1 MTTLMLTQWGE
12 VWDTDGRSLPRS
24 PAALERE
31 VERLR
36 RKPRPSV
43 DDLLTL
49 GGLEDEIV
57 GRYLALTDR
66 SLTRRDREA
75 LRLGGPPSQDEMAG
89 IVAELDECEFLVY
102 LSGFRDGAVIG
113 REGKREGCVVH
124 RYLVTR
130 FCLPPDAV
138 AINLDTALVRGDWPE
153 QERTVP
159 LPRWAARIS
168 RVTTQR
174 EGIAQPVP
182 GQRIRAAWLR
192 RALSLPPRD
201 RFLPSWTITAPSWE
215 QFRHPPA
222 APSIPSAQ
230 TTLGGRHP

>member
-1 MTTLMLTQWGE
+1 MTTLVLTPRGE
-12 VWDTDGRSLPRS
+12 LWETDGRPLPRS
-24 PAALERE
+24 LAALERE
-31 VERLR
+31 AERLR
-36 RKPRPSV
+36 RSPRPTA
-43 DDLLTL
+43 DDLLRL
-49 GGLEDEIV
+49 GALEDEIV
-57 GRYLALTDR
+57 GRYLTLTDR
-66 SLTRRDREA
+66 SLTRRDKEA
-75 LRLGGPPSQDEMAG
+75 LRLAGPPSQDEMAG

-113 REGKREGCVVH
+113 SEGKREGCVVH

-138 AINLDTALVRGDWPE
+138 AINLDTASVQGDWPE

-168 RVTTQR
+168 RLTTQR
-174 EGIAQPVP
+174 DRIAQPVP

-201 RFLPSWTITAPSWE
+201 SFLPSWTITTPLRE
-215 QFRHPPA
+215 QFRQPPA